1 MKVGRHSSEYLYA
14 QHTLL
19 PQHNHRA
26 EHSNTPTLQHSR
38 LCLLRTNT
46 LVDICPT
53 TSADT
58 PPLAAAAAASHPHA
72 ANMVVDTEYYDALG
86 VKPTATEIEIKKAYR
101 KKAIQLHPGA
111 PTLLPSSYPLPC

>member
-1 MKVGRHSSEYLYA
+1 MELKVD
-14 QHTLL
+14 TLESTCTHYTL
-19 PQHNHRA
+19 SYHNTITA
-26 EHSNTPTLQHSR
+26 PNTPTLQHSR

-58 PPLAAAAAASHPHA
+58 PPLAAAAASHPHA